1 MDNSKEE
8 YFLALK
14 GFYSRIENELTILL
28 YHGVTNVQ
36 SKGIENYSHK
46 HIPEIE
52 FVKQM
57 KYLKNHCNIISIDE
71 YVNLLSN
78 NDKLP
83 RRSTIISFDDG
94 FKNNYTIAANILD
107 DLQIPAVFYVTS
119 GVINTNLMFWV
130 DKLEDCINLT
140 SKKIITI
147 TLNNKHKFSLSTI
160 EEKISALN
168 SIKTFCKTCKK
179 QQKDQII
186 YDVIKETDI
195 EPIVTHSRNYEKLTW
210 DDLNNINSNELF
222 TVGGHGLYH
231 DVLSS
236 LDEVEIEQEITKSI
250 NLLEVFLEEKIF
262 HYSYPEGQL
271 EHYNDRIIKTL
282 KDNSIVCSPSA
293 IVGLNNM
300 KSDPFHL
307 KRIMV
312 GFNGHKFPY
321 FEENL

>member
-1 MDNSKEE
+1 MHNSQEE
-8 YFLALK
+8 YFSALK
-14 GFYSRIENELTILL
+14 GFHSRIEDELTILL

-36 SKGIENYSHK
+36 SKGIENYSYK
-46 HIPEIE
+46 HIPDEE
-52 FVKQM
+52 FLEQM
-57 KYLKNHCNIISIDE
+57 NYLKNYCNIISIDE
-71 YVNLLSN
+71 YLDFLVNN
-78 NDKLP
+78 NKFP
-83 RRSTIISFDDG
+83 RRSTIITFDDG

-107 DLQIPAVFYVTS
+107 DLQIPAVFYVSS

-147 TLNNKHKFSLSTI
+147 TLNKKHKFALSTI
-160 EEKISALN
+160 KEKVSALN

-179 QQKDQII
+179 QQRDQII
-186 YDVIKETDI
+186 YDVIKETNI
-195 EPIVTHSRNYEKLTW
+195 EPRVTHSRNYEKLTW
-210 DDLNNINSNELF
+210 DDLNKINSNELF
-222 TVGGHGLYH
+222 TIGGHGLYH

-250 NLLEVFLEEKIF
+250 NLLEFSLEEKIF

-271 EHYNDRIIKTL
+271 EHYNDKVIITL
-282 KDNSIVCSPSA
+282 KDNCIACSPSA

-307 KRIMV
+307 KRIMI